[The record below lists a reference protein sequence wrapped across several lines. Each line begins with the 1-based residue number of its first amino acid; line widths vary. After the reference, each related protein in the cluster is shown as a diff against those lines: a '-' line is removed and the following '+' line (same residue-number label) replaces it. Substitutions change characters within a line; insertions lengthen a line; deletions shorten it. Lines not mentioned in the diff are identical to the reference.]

1 MKTSC
6 FVHLKTIGHLNYYS
20 QKIYMFF
27 CMDTMNKHISPV

>member
-20 QKIYMFF
+20 QKIYMF